1 MDLIDK
7 MIPREIFGEL
17 SVFLDD
23 ENITDINYNGK
34 NVWVDH
40 IFKGRY
46 KADVILSE
54 EFIDTFIMKIKNSVS
69 RNFNI
74 EHNVLEAETEQLR
87 ISVIHHSVAKTG
99 TAISIR
105 KSPPRQRMNAKMMIE
120 TGYCSQ
126 AIIDFLSNCIR
137 SSCNIVI
144 AGTTGSG
151 KTELL
156 KWLTN
161 FIEANEKVI
170 TIEDNLEIHYRQI
183 NPGKDCIE
191 LKVDEKLFNYSKAI
205 KTSLRQLPQWIIL
218 SEARSVEVKYLLE
231 TFSTGH
237 NGITTIHCDDVRK
250 IPKRI
255 KNMIQAD
262 IDESVLFDDIF
273 SFIDIGILISKE
285 IVNNKIQRHIEQ
297 ICIYDFVENRR
308 EILMVYERGHIPL
321 RLESPKLKRKFEGLQ
336 GGI

>member
-1 MDLIDK
+1 MELIDEA
-7 MIPREIFGEL
+7 IPREMFGEL
-17 SVFLDD
+17 SVYLDD
-23 ENITDINYNGK
+23 DNITDINYNGQT
-34 NVWVDH
+34 VWVDH
-40 IFKGRY
+40 ICKGRY
-46 KADVILSE
+46 QADIVLSE
-54 EFIDTFIMKIKNSVS
+54 EFIDAFIMKIKNSVS
-69 RNFNI
+69 KNFNI
-74 EHNVLEAETEQLR
+74 EHNVLEAETAQLR
-87 ISVIHHSVAKTG
+87 ISIIHHSVAKTG

-105 KSPPRQRMNAKMMIE
+105 KTPPKQRLNELLMLE
-120 TGYCSQ
+120 TGYCDQ
-126 AIIDFLSNCIR
+126 AIIDFLSKCVK
-137 SSCNIVI
+137 SSCNIII

-191 LKVDEKLFNYSKAI
+191 LKVDEKRFSYSKAI

-255 KNMIQAD
+255 KNMIQDD
-262 IDESVLFDDIF
+262 ISEEVLFDDIF
-273 SFIDIGILISKE
+273 SFIDIGILISKH
-285 IVNNKIQRHIEQ
+285 IVNNEIKRRIEQ
-297 ICIYDFVENRR
+297 ICVYDFVDKKR
-308 EILMVYERGHIPL
+308 ETVMIYERDRIPL
-321 RLESPKLKRKFEGLQ
+321 HGDSPKLKRKFEGL
-336 GGI
+336 